1 MYRTMWAMTTRIRA
15 QIVRR
20 PSLPLT
26 ERDERDLALLSS
38 SPGHQEALQRLSG
51 MESPSTVSEAAVL
64 HAVFEVGLATIRS
77 AVEEASYAQL
87 AAQQAE
93 AAAQFRAEA
102 RRRTPSWAHE
112 E

>member
-1 MYRTMWAMTTRIRA
+1 MRMTTRLRA
-15 QIVRR
+15 RIVRR

-38 SPGHQEALQRLSG
+38 SPGHREALERLSG
-51 MESPSTVSEAAVL
+51 LEAPSSVSEAAML

-77 AVEEASYAQL
+77 AVEEASYALL
-87 AAQQAE
+87 AAEQAG
-93 AAAQFRAEA
+93 AAAQYRAEA

>member
-1 MYRTMWAMTTRIRA
+1 MTTRMRA
-15 QIVRR
+15 RIVRR

-38 SPGHQEALQRLSG
+38 SPGHREALERLSG
-51 MESPSTVSEAAVL
+51 LETPSAVSEASML
-64 HAVFEVGLATIRS
+64 HAVFEVGLAAIRS

-87 AAQQAE
+87 AAEQAG
-93 AAAQFRAEA
+93 AAAQHRAEA